1 MPPEFNQ
8 MQNLSKHP
16 LLTRSRQAYRKHH
29 YSTPLF
35 VLRETLN
42 AFRLHNGFSIS
53 ASLSFYAMFA
63 LIPMALLIFFTLS
76 HLIVS
81 SDYAIVK
88 LAILT
93 SNLVPQLS
101 NRIMLEV
108 YNATAHQAVWG
119 VFGILA
125 LLWVVTPLASAL
137 RSAFYTIATMLE
149 APSFLQGKI
158 KDVLAV
164 AGILLMFFL
173 FTFGGLVQERI
184 IAFLQ
189 PLASHVALI
198 NTLSSLLL
206 TTFVIAMFYRIFFP
220 VRVVFRH
227 LLLGALVTA
236 LLWLAMRP
244 VFGFFISINESYGAV
259 FGSMKNV
266 FISIAWLYYTF
277 AIFLFGTELIAI
289 LRRQDTLL
297 LRGLFDTMPRD
308 STIYLDRLMRRYGK
322 TFAQGNYIYHR
333 GEVSRALYYLV
344 SGQVELHHGNRL
356 SQVLQSGEYFGEIEL
371 LTSTARILDAQVTSK
386 QADIVIID
394 ADKIETL
401 LLGEPAVAMRFLRKM
416 AERQQRD
423 YSNSELA

>member
-1 MPPEFNQ
+1 MPLKFKQ
-8 MQNLSKHP
+8 VQHLSQHP
-16 LLTRSRQAYRKHH
+16 LLARSRRAYQKHH

-42 AFRLHNGFSIS
+42 AFRVHNGFSIS

-63 LIPMALLIFFTLS
+63 LIPMALLIFFMLS

-101 NRIMLEV
+101 SRIMLEV
-108 YNATAHQAVWG
+108 YNVSAHQAVWG

-149 APSFLQGKI
+149 TPSFIRRKI

-184 IAFLQ
+184 VAFLE
-189 PLASHVALI
+189 PYASYVTLI
-198 NTLSSLLL
+198 NSMSSLLL
-206 TTFVIAMFYRIFFP
+206 TTLMIAVFYRIFFP
-220 VRVVFRH
+220 VRVVFRYI
-227 LLLGALVTA
+227 LLGSLITA

-244 VFGFFISINESYGAV
+244 VFGFFISMNESYGAV
-259 FGSMKNV
+259 FGSMKNM

-289 LRRQDTLL
+289 LRKKDVLL
-297 LRGLFDTMPRD
+297 LRGLFTGLPRHKA
-308 STIYLDRLMRRYGK
+308 IYLKELMNRHGK
-322 TFAQGNYIYHR
+322 SLSR
-333 GEVSRALYYLV
+333 GTYVYRCGEAGRALYYLV
-344 SGQVELHHGNRL
+344 
-356 SQVLQSGEYFGEIEL
+356 
-371 LTSTARILDAQVTSK
+371 A
-386 QADIVIID
+386 
-394 ADKIETL
+394 
-401 LLGEPAVAMRFLRKM
+401 
-416 AERQQRD
+416 
-423 YSNSELA
+423 

>member
-1 MPPEFNQ
+1 MPLKFKQ
-8 MQNLSKHP
+8 VQHLSQHP
-16 LLTRSRQAYRKHH
+16 LLARSRRAYQKHH

-42 AFRLHNGFSIS
+42 AFRVHNGFSIS

-63 LIPMALLIFFTLS
+63 LIPMALLIFFMLS

-101 NRIMLEV
+101 SRIMLEV
-108 YNATAHQAVWG
+108 YNVSAHQAVWG

-149 APSFLQGKI
+149 TPSFIRRKI

-184 IAFLQ
+184 VAFLE
-189 PLASHVALI
+189 PYASYVTLI
-198 NTLSSLLL
+198 NSMSSLLL
-206 TTFVIAMFYRIFFP
+206 TTLMIAVFYRIFFP
-220 VRVVFRH
+220 VRVVFRYI
-227 LLLGALVTA
+227 LLGSLITA

-244 VFGFFISINESYGAV
+244 VFGFFISMNESYGAV
-259 FGSMKNV
+259 FGSMKNM

-289 LRRQDTLL
+289 LRKKDVLL
-297 LRGLFDTMPRD
+297 LRGLFTGLPRHKA
-308 STIYLDRLMRRYGK
+308 IYLIELMNRHGK
-322 TFAQGNYIYHR
+322 SLSRGSYIYRR
-333 GEVSRALYYLV
+333 GEAGRALYYLV
-344 SGQVELHHGNRL
+344 TGTIELRHDEQTMRSLH
-356 SQVLQSGEYFGEIEL
+356 SGEYFGEIGL
-371 LTSTARILDAQVTSK
+371 LTASMRNVDAQVVSA
-386 QADIVIID
+386 QAEIIVID

-401 LLGEPAVAMRFLRKM
+401 LLGEPEVAMSFLRKM
-416 AERQQRD
+416 AQRLQHD
-423 YSNSELA
+423 YPLSAS

>member
-1 MPPEFNQ
+1 MPLKFKQ
-8 MQNLSKHP
+8 VQNLSQHP
-16 LLTRSRQAYRKHH
+16 LLTRSRQAYQKHH

-63 LIPMALLIFFTLS
+63 LIPMALLIFFMLS

-101 NRIMLEV
+101 SRIMLEV
-108 YNATAHQAVWG
+108 YNVSAHQAVWG
-119 VFGILA
+119 IFGILA

-149 APSFLQGKI
+149 TPSFIRRKI

-184 IAFLQ
+184 VAFLE
-189 PLASHVALI
+189 PYASYVTLI
-198 NTLSSLLL
+198 NSMSSLLL
-206 TTFVIAMFYRIFFP
+206 TTLMIAVFYRIFFP

-227 LLLGALVTA
+227 ILLGSLITA

-244 VFGFFISINESYGAV
+244 VFGFFLSMNESYGAV
-259 FGSMKNV
+259 FGSMKNM

-289 LRRQDTLL
+289 LRKKDVLL
-297 LRGLFDTMPRD
+297 LRGLFTGLPRHKA
-308 STIYLDRLMRRYGK
+308 IYLKELMNRHGK
-322 TFAQGNYIYHR
+322 SLSRGSYIYRR
-333 GEVSRALYYLV
+333 GAAGHALYYLV
-344 SGQVELHHGNRL
+344 SGEVELQHEGQAVRK
-356 SQVLQSGEYFGEIEL
+356 LQHGEYFGEIGL
-371 LTSTARILDAQVTSK
+371 LTASKRSADAQVVSER
-386 QADIVIID
+386 AEILIID
-394 ADKIETL
+394 ADKMETL
-401 LLGEPAVAMRFLRKM
+401 LLGEPEVAMSFLRKM
-416 AERQQRD
+416 AQRLQRD
-423 YSNSELA
+423 YPLSAS

>member
-1 MPPEFNQ
+1 MPLKFKQ
-8 MQNLSKHP
+8 VQHLSQHP
-16 LLTRSRQAYRKHH
+16 LLARSRRAYQKHH

-42 AFRLHNGFSIS
+42 AFRVHNGFSIS

-63 LIPMALLIFFTLS
+63 LIPMALLIFFMLS

-101 NRIMLEV
+101 SRIMLEV
-108 YNATAHQAVWG
+108 YNVSAHQAVWG

-149 APSFLQGKI
+149 TPSFIRRKI

-184 IAFLQ
+184 VAFLE
-189 PLASHVALI
+189 PYASYVTLI
-198 NTLSSLLL
+198 NSMSSLLL
-206 TTFVIAMFYRIFFP
+206 TTLMIAVFYRIFFP
-220 VRVVFRH
+220 VRVVFRYI
-227 LLLGALVTA
+227 LLGSLITA

-244 VFGFFISINESYGAV
+244 VFGFFISMNESYGAV
-259 FGSMKNV
+259 FGSMKNM

-289 LRRQDTLL
+289 LRKKDVLL
-297 LRGLFDTMPRD
+297 LRGLFTGLPRHKA
-308 STIYLDRLMRRYGK
+308 IYLKELMNRHGKSLSRGSYVYRRGDAGR
-322 TFAQGNYIYHR
+322 T
-333 GEVSRALYYLV
+333 LYYLV
-344 SGQVELHHGNRL
+344 AGTIELRHDGQTIR
-356 SQVLQSGEYFGEIEL
+356 SLQSGEYFGEIGL
-371 LTSTARILDAQVTSK
+371 LTASKRNVDAQVVSA
-386 QADIVIID
+386 QAEIIVID

-401 LLGEPAVAMRFLRKM
+401 LLGEPEVAMSFLRKM
-416 AERQQRD
+416 AQRLQHD
-423 YSNSELA
+423 YPLSAS

>member
-1 MPPEFNQ
+1 

-189 PLASHVALI
+189 PLASHVALF

-206 TTFVIAMFYRIFFP
+206 TTLVIAMFYRIFFP
-220 VRVVFRH
+220 VHVAFRH

-289 LRRQDTLL
+289 LRRKDTLL
-297 LRGLFDTMPRD
+297 LRGLFDAMPRD

-333 GEVSRALYYLV
+333 GEAGRALYYLV
-344 SGQVELHHGNRL
+344 SGQVELRHGNRL
-356 SQVLQSGEYFGEIEL
+356 AQVLQSGEYFGEIEL
-371 LTSTARILDAQVTSK
+371 LTNTARILDAQVVSQ

-416 AERQQRD
+416 AAERQQSD
-423 YSNSELA
+423 YPTSESD

>member
-1 MPPEFNQ
+1 MPLKFKQ
-8 MQNLSKHP
+8 VQNLSQHP
-16 LLTRSRQAYRKHH
+16 LLARSRHAYQKHH

-63 LIPMALLIFFTLS
+63 LIPMALLIFFMLS

-88 LAILT
+88 LAMLT
-93 SNLVPQLS
+93 SNLVPQFS
-101 NRIMLEV
+101 SRIMLEV
-108 YNATAHQAVWG
+108 YNVSAHQAVWG

-149 APSFLQGKI
+149 TPSFIRRKI

-184 IAFLQ
+184 VAFLE
-189 PLASHVALI
+189 PFASHVALI
-198 NTLSSLLL
+198 NAMSSLLL
-206 TTFVIAMFYRIFFP
+206 TTLMIAVFYRVFFP
-220 VRVVFRH
+220 IRVVFRH
-227 LLLGALVTA
+227 ILLGSLITA

-244 VFGFFISINESYGAV
+244 VFGFFISMNESYGAV
-259 FGSMKNV
+259 FGSMKTM

-289 LRRQDTLL
+289 LRKKDVLL
-297 LRGLFDTMPRD
+297 LRGLFTGLPRH
-308 STIYLDRLMRRYGK
+308 SKIYLNELMNRHGK
-322 TFAQGNYIYHR
+322 SFARGNYVYRR
-333 GEVSRALYYLV
+333 GEMGRQLYYLV
-344 SGQVELHHGNRL
+344 AGEVELQHDAHAIRKL
-356 SQVLQSGEYFGEIEL
+356 ERGEYFGEIGL
-371 LTSTARILDAQVTSK
+371 LTASKRGADAQVVSER
-386 QADIVIID
+386 AEIVVID

-401 LLGEPAVAMRFLRKM
+401 LLGEPEVAMSFLRKM
-416 AERQQRD
+416 AQRLQHD
-423 YSNSELA
+423 YPLSAS

>member
-1 MPPEFNQ
+1 MPLKFKQ
-8 MQNLSKHP
+8 VQHLSQHP
-16 LLTRSRQAYRKHH
+16 LLARSRRAYQKHH

-42 AFRLHNGFSIS
+42 AFRVHNGFSIS

-63 LIPMALLIFFTLS
+63 LIPMALLIFFMLS

-101 NRIMLEV
+101 SRIMLEV
-108 YNATAHQAVWG
+108 YNVSAHQAVWG

-149 APSFLQGKI
+149 TPSFIRRKI

-184 IAFLQ
+184 VAFLE
-189 PLASHVALI
+189 PYASYVTLI
-198 NTLSSLLL
+198 NSMSSLLL
-206 TTFVIAMFYRIFFP
+206 TTLMIAVFYRIFFP
-220 VRVVFRH
+220 VRVVFRYI
-227 LLLGALVTA
+227 LLGSLITA

-244 VFGFFISINESYGAV
+244 VFGFFISMNESYGAV
-259 FGSMKNV
+259 FGSMKNM

-289 LRRQDTLL
+289 LRKKDVLL
-297 LRGLFDTMPRD
+297 LRGLFTGLPRHKA
-308 STIYLDRLMRRYGK
+308 IYLKELMNRHGK
-322 TFAQGNYIYHR
+322 SLSRGSYIYRR
-333 GEVSRALYYLV
+333 GEAGRALYYLV
-344 SGQVELHHGNRL
+344 TGTIELRHDEQTTRSLH
-356 SQVLQSGEYFGEIEL
+356 SGEYFGEIGL
-371 LTSTARILDAQVTSK
+371 LTASMRNVDAQVVSA
-386 QADIVIID
+386 QAEIIVID

-401 LLGEPAVAMRFLRKM
+401 LLGEPEVAMSFLRKM
-416 AERQQRD
+416 AQRLQHD
-423 YSNSELA
+423 YPLSAS

>member
-1 MPPEFNQ
+1 LPLKFKQ
-8 MQNLSKHP
+8 VQHLSQHP
-16 LLTRSRQAYRKHH
+16 LLARSRRAYQKHH

-42 AFRLHNGFSIS
+42 AFRVHNGFSIS

-63 LIPMALLIFFTLS
+63 LIPMALLIFFMLS

-101 NRIMLEV
+101 SRIMLEV
-108 YNATAHQAVWG
+108 YNVSAHQAVWG

-149 APSFLQGKI
+149 TPSFIRRKI

-184 IAFLQ
+184 VAFLE
-189 PLASHVALI
+189 PYASYVTLI
-198 NTLSSLLL
+198 NSMSSLLL
-206 TTFVIAMFYRIFFP
+206 TTLMIAVFYRIFFP
-220 VRVVFRH
+220 VRVVFRYI
-227 LLLGALVTA
+227 LLGSLITA

-244 VFGFFISINESYGAV
+244 VFGFFISMNESYGAV
-259 FGSMKNV
+259 FGSMKNM

-289 LRRQDTLL
+289 LRKKDVLL
-297 LRGLFDTMPRD
+297 LRGLFTGLPRHKA
-308 STIYLDRLMRRYGK
+308 IYLKELMNRHGK
-322 TFAQGNYIYHR
+322 SLSRGSYIYRR
-333 GEVSRALYYLV
+333 GEAGRALYYLV
-344 SGQVELHHGNRL
+344 TGTIELRHDEQTTRSLH
-356 SQVLQSGEYFGEIEL
+356 SGEYFGEIGL
-371 LTSTARILDAQVTSK
+371 LTASMRNVDAQVVSA
-386 QADIVIID
+386 QAEIIVID

-401 LLGEPAVAMRFLRKM
+401 LLGEPEVAMSFLRKM
-416 AERQQRD
+416 AQRLQHD
-423 YSNSELA
+423 YPLSAS

>member
-1 MPPEFNQ
+1 MPLKFKQ
-8 MQNLSKHP
+8 VQHLSQHP
-16 LLTRSRQAYRKHH
+16 LLARSRRAYQKHH

-42 AFRLHNGFSIS
+42 AFRVHNGFSIS

-63 LIPMALLIFFTLS
+63 LIPMALLIFFMLS

-101 NRIMLEV
+101 SRIMLEV
-108 YNATAHQAVWG
+108 YNVSAHQAVWG

-149 APSFLQGKI
+149 TPSFIRRKI

-184 IAFLQ
+184 VAFLE
-189 PLASHVALI
+189 PYASYVTLI
-198 NTLSSLLL
+198 NSMSSLLL
-206 TTFVIAMFYRIFFP
+206 TTLMIAVFYRIFFP
-220 VRVVFRH
+220 VRVVFRYI
-227 LLLGALVTA
+227 LLGSLITA

-244 VFGFFISINESYGAV
+244 VFGFFISMNESYGAV
-259 FGSMKNV
+259 FGSMKNM

-289 LRRQDTLL
+289 LRKKDVLL
-297 LRGLFDTMPRD
+297 LRGLFTGLPRHKA
-308 STIYLDRLMRRYGK
+308 IYLNELMNRHGK
-322 TFAQGNYIYHR
+322 SLSRGSYIYRR
-333 GEVSRALYYLV
+333 GEAGRALYYLV
-344 SGQVELHHGNRL
+344 TGTIELRHDEQTTRSLH
-356 SQVLQSGEYFGEIEL
+356 SGEYFGEIGL
-371 LTSTARILDAQVTSK
+371 LTASMRNVDAQVVSA
-386 QADIVIID
+386 QAEIIVID

-401 LLGEPAVAMRFLRKM
+401 LLGEPEVAMSFLRKM
-416 AERQQRD
+416 AQRLQHD
-423 YSNSELA
+423 YPLSAS

>member
-1 MPPEFNQ
+1 MPLKFKQ
-8 MQNLSKHP
+8 VQNLSQHP
-16 LLTRSRQAYRKHH
+16 LLTRSRQAYQKHH

-63 LIPMALLIFFTLS
+63 LIPMALLIFFMLS

-101 NRIMLEV
+101 SRIMLEV
-108 YNATAHQAVWG
+108 YNVSAHQAVWG
-119 VFGILA
+119 IFGILA

-149 APSFLQGKI
+149 TPSFIRRKI

-184 IAFLQ
+184 VAFLE
-189 PLASHVALI
+189 PYASYVTLI
-198 NTLSSLLL
+198 NSMSSLLL
-206 TTFVIAMFYRIFFP
+206 TTLMIAVFYRIFFP

-227 LLLGALVTA
+227 ILLGSLITA

-244 VFGFFISINESYGAV
+244 VFGFFISMNESYGAV
-259 FGSMKNV
+259 FGSMKNM

-289 LRRQDTLL
+289 LRKKDVLL
-297 LRGLFDTMPRD
+297 LRGLFTGLPRHKA
-308 STIYLDRLMRRYGK
+308 IYLKELMNRHGK
-322 TFAQGNYIYHR
+322 SLSRGSYIYRR
-333 GEVSRALYYLV
+333 GAAGHALYYLV
-344 SGQVELHHGNRL
+344 SGEVELQHEGQAVRK
-356 SQVLQSGEYFGEIEL
+356 LQHGEYFGEIGL
-371 LTSTARILDAQVTSK
+371 LTASKRSADAQVVSER
-386 QADIVIID
+386 AEILIID
-394 ADKIETL
+394 ADKMETL
-401 LLGEPAVAMRFLRKM
+401 LLGEPEVAMSFLRKM
-416 AERQQRD
+416 AQRLQRD
-423 YSNSELA
+423 YPLSAS

>member
-1 MPPEFNQ
+1 MPLKFKQ
-8 MQNLSKHP
+8 VQHLSQHP
-16 LLTRSRQAYRKHH
+16 LLARSRRAYQKHH

-42 AFRLHNGFSIS
+42 AFRVHNGFSIS

-63 LIPMALLIFFTLS
+63 LIPMALLIFFMLS

-101 NRIMLEV
+101 SRIMLEV
-108 YNATAHQAVWG
+108 YNVSAHQAVWG

-149 APSFLQGKI
+149 TPSFIRRKI

-184 IAFLQ
+184 VAFLE
-189 PLASHVALI
+189 PYASYVTLI
-198 NTLSSLLL
+198 NSMSSLLL
-206 TTFVIAMFYRIFFP
+206 TTLMIAVFYRIFFP
-220 VRVVFRH
+220 VRVVFRYI
-227 LLLGALVTA
+227 LLGSLITA

-244 VFGFFISINESYGAV
+244 VFGFFISMNESYGAV
-259 FGSMKNV
+259 FGSMKNM

-289 LRRQDTLL
+289 LRKKDVLL
-297 LRGLFDTMPRD
+297 LRGLFTGLPRHKA
-308 STIYLDRLMRRYGK
+308 IYLKELMNRHGK
-322 TFAQGNYIYHR
+322 SLSR
-333 GEVSRALYYLV
+333 GTYVYRCGEAGRALYYLV
-344 SGQVELHHGNRL
+344 AGTIELRHDGQTIR
-356 SQVLQSGEYFGEIEL
+356 SLQSGEYFGEIGL
-371 LTSTARILDAQVTSK
+371 LTASKRNVDAQVVSA
-386 QADIVIID
+386 QAEIIVID

-401 LLGEPAVAMRFLRKM
+401 LLGEPEVAMSFLRKM
-416 AERQQRD
+416 AQRLQHD
-423 YSNSELA
+423 YPLSAS

>member
-1 MPPEFNQ
+1 MPLKFKQ
-8 MQNLSKHP
+8 VQNLSQHP
-16 LLTRSRQAYRKHH
+16 LLTRSRQAYQKHH

-63 LIPMALLIFFTLS
+63 LIPMALLIFFMLS

-101 NRIMLEV
+101 SRIMLEV
-108 YNATAHQAVWG
+108 YNVSAHQAVWG
-119 VFGILA
+119 IFGILA

-149 APSFLQGKI
+149 TPSFIRRKI

-184 IAFLQ
+184 VAFLE
-189 PLASHVALI
+189 PYASYVTLI
-198 NTLSSLLL
+198 NSMSSLLL
-206 TTFVIAMFYRIFFP
+206 TTLMIAVFYRIFFP

-227 LLLGALVTA
+227 ILLGSLITA

-244 VFGFFISINESYGAV
+244 VFGFFLSMNESYGAV
-259 FGSMKNV
+259 FGSMKNM

-289 LRRQDTLL
+289 LRKKDVLL
-297 LRGLFDTMPRD
+297 LRGLFTGLPRHKA
-308 STIYLDRLMRRYGK
+308 IYLKELMSRHGK
-322 TFAQGNYIYHR
+322 SLSRGSYIYRR
-333 GEVSRALYYLV
+333 GAAGHALYYLV
-344 SGQVELHHGNRL
+344 SGKVELQHEGQAVRK
-356 SQVLQSGEYFGEIEL
+356 LQHGEYFGEIGL
-371 LTSTARILDAQVTSK
+371 LTASKRSADAQVVSER
-386 QADIVIID
+386 AEILIID
-394 ADKIETL
+394 ADKMETL
-401 LLGEPAVAMRFLRKM
+401 LLGEPEVAMSFLRKM
-416 AERQQRD
+416 AQRLQRD
-423 YSNSELA
+423 YPLSAS

>member
-1 MPPEFNQ
+1 MPSKLKQ
-8 MQNLSKHP
+8 LRSLSQHP
-16 LLTRSRQAYRKHH
+16 LLARSRQAYRQHH

-76 HLIVS
+76 HLIIS

-108 YNATAHQAVWG
+108 YNVSAHQAVWG

-125 LLWVVTPLASAL
+125 LLWVVTPLASAM
-137 RSAFYTIATMLE
+137 RSAFYTIATVLE
-149 APSFLQGKI
+149 APSFVQGKI

-173 FTFGGLVQERI
+173 FTFGGLLQEKI

-189 PLASHVALI
+189 PLAAHVALI

-206 TTFVIAMFYRIFFP
+206 TTFVIVVFYRIFFP
-220 VRVVFRH
+220 VRVVLRH

-259 FGSMKNV
+259 FGSMKNM

-289 LRRQDTLL
+289 LRKKDTLL
-297 LRGLFDTMPRD
+297 LRGLFNTKPQDN
-308 STIYLDRLMRRYGK
+308 SIYLKKLMFRYGK
-322 TFAQGNYIYHR
+322 TFERGDYVYRQG
-333 GEVSRALYYLV
+333 ETERALYYIV
-344 SGQVELHHGNRL
+344 SGEIALHHTNRPGQIL
-356 SQVLQSGEYFGEIEL
+356 MDGEYFGEIEL
-371 LTSTARILDAQVTSK
+371 LTMSKRILDAQVISDR
-386 QADIVIID
+386 AEIVIID
-394 ADKIETL
+394 ADKVETL
-401 LLGEPAVAMRFLRKM
+401 LLEEPTVAMSFLRKM
-416 AERQQRD
+416 AQRQQQ
-423 YSNSELA
+423 SCLPATG

>member
-1 MPPEFNQ
+1 MPLKFKQ
-8 MQNLSKHP
+8 VQHLSQHP
-16 LLTRSRQAYRKHH
+16 LLARSRRAYQKHH

-42 AFRLHNGFSIS
+42 AFRVHNGFSIS

-63 LIPMALLIFFTLS
+63 LIPMALLIFFMLS

-101 NRIMLEV
+101 SRIMLEV
-108 YNATAHQAVWG
+108 YNVSAHQAVWG

-149 APSFLQGKI
+149 TPSFIRRKI

-184 IAFLQ
+184 VAFLE
-189 PLASHVALI
+189 PYASYVTLI
-198 NTLSSLLL
+198 NSMSSLLL
-206 TTFVIAMFYRIFFP
+206 TTLMIAVFYRIFFP
-220 VRVVFRH
+220 VRVVFRYI
-227 LLLGALVTA
+227 LLGSLITA
-236 LLWLAMRP
+236 LLWLGMRP
-244 VFGFFISINESYGAV
+244 VFGFFISMNESYGAV
-259 FGSMKNV
+259 FGSMKNM

-289 LRRQDTLL
+289 LRKKDVLL
-297 LRGLFDTMPRD
+297 LRGLFTGLPRHKA
-308 STIYLDRLMRRYGK
+308 IYLKELMNRHGK
-322 TFAQGNYIYHR
+322 SLSRGSYIYRR
-333 GEVSRALYYLV
+333 GEAGRALYYLV
-344 SGQVELHHGNRL
+344 TGTIELRHDEQTTRSLH
-356 SQVLQSGEYFGEIEL
+356 SGEYFGEIGL
-371 LTSTARILDAQVTSK
+371 LTASMRNVDAQVVSA
-386 QADIVIID
+386 QAEIIVID

-401 LLGEPAVAMRFLRKM
+401 LLGEPEVAMSFLRKM
-416 AERQQRD
+416 AQRLQHD
-423 YSNSELA
+423 YPLSAS

>member
-244 VFGFFISINESYGAV
+244 VFGFFISVNESYGAV